1 MHRLFAMFP
10 AGRAGAGLLIL
21 RVVVALQWLA
31 LGGGCARPVMA
42 GAVVWLAQVLA
53 VLLCI
58 GIATPLLAL
67 LDAATALYC
76 LGSHWPAGPP
86 VLVMYGVMIAN
97 SVALALLGPG
107 AYSLDAQFFGRRLIV
122 VRTAADSRTAAPEPA
137 SDSPDDET

>member
-1 MHRLFAMFP
+1 MHRLCAMFP

-42 GAVVWLAQVLA
+42 GIVVWLAQVLA
-53 VLLCI
+53 VLLCV

-76 LGSHWPAGPP
+76 LGSHWPAAPP
-86 VLVMYGVMIAN
+86 VPVMYGLMIAN

-122 VRTAADSRTAAPEPA
+122 VRTAAAPEPA